1 MLFPRN
7 HGIDEP
13 YGEGSYGNV
22 MHGLVYLCRED
33 GYCGN
38 NEDVA
43 LNMRVPH
50 FYQTSTPKN
59 YDLSLKNCSNKG
71 VHHGS
76 SRFL

>member
-1 MLFPRN
+1 
-7 HGIDEP
+7 
-13 YGEGSYGNV
+13 
-22 MHGLVYLCRED
+22 VYLCRED